1 MAVSAIIN
9 YINILSFLFTISIKI
24 DVLLHNIFSYYLLL
38 NIKKI
43 DNQIFIEYN
52 FSF

>member
-1 MAVSAIIN
+1 MAVSAIRN
-9 YINILSFLFTISIKI
+9 YINIFSFLFTITIKI
-24 DVLLHNIFSYYLLL
+24 NVLLHNIFSYYLLL

-43 DNQIFIEYN
+43 NNQIFIEYN